1 LSILEILWYLLLAL
15 LAVFLVFGILARIIR
30 RVYHFPT
37 PSLVAGLLDN
47 PIRRKVQSPRK
58 IADRLDL
65 RDGMKVLEVGP
76 GPGTFTIEVGTRV
89 APRGAVYALDISSKT
104 IRKLLNRIV
113 KTAANNVMP
122 VVASAYDVPLASRSV
137 DRVFMVAVL
146 AEIPDRQ
153 RALREFARILRPDG
167 FISISEF
174 ISDPD
179 YPLRRTVIQWCNAAG
194 FQEVSKY
201 GSLVEYT
208 LTFRQGEGC
217 A

>member
-1 LSILEILWYLLLAL
+1 
-15 LAVFLVFGILARIIR
+15 
-30 RVYHFPT
+30 
-37 PSLVAGLLDN
+37 
-47 PIRRKVQSPRK
+47 
-58 IADRLDL
+58 
-65 RDGMKVLEVGP
+65 M
-76 GPGTFTIEVGTRV
+76 
-89 APRGAVYALDISSKT
+89 
-104 IRKLLNRIV
+104 V

-153 RALREFARILRPDG
+153 RALRELARILRPDG
-167 FISISEF
+167 YISISEF

-208 LTFRQGEGC
+208 LTFRQGEAC

>member
-15 LAVFLVFGILARIIR
+15 LAVFLVFGIVARIIR

-47 PIRRKVQSPRK
+47 QIRRKVQSPRK

-76 GPGTFTIEVGTRV
+76 GPGTFTIEVGIRV

-179 YPLRRTVIQWCNAAG
+179 YPLRRTVVQWCNAAG
-194 FQEVSKY
+194 FQEVFKY

-208 LTFRQGEGC
+208 LTFRQGEAC

>member
-1 LSILEILWYLLLAL
+1 MSILEILWYLLLAL
-15 LAVFLVFGILARIIR
+15 LAVFLVFGIVARIIR

-47 PIRRKVQSPRK
+47 QIRRKVQSPRK

-76 GPGTFTIEVGTRV
+76 GPGTFTIEVGIRV

-179 YPLRRTVIQWCNAAG
+179 YPLRRTVVQWCNAAG
-194 FQEVSKY
+194 FQEVFKY

-208 LTFRQGEGC
+208 LTFRQGEAC